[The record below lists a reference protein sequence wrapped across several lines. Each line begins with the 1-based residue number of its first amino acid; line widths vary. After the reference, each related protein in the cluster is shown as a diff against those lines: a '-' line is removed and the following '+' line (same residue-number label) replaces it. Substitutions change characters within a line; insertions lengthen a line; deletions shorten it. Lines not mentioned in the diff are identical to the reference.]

1 MSSDDPF
8 TRILLNDNVQGL
20 FNNKE
25 NEMIEMISLTEN
37 KDMLELEQNQ
47 IKYRLMLF
55 NEHRNRSRCE
65 CYLKRITRQ
74 GFQDF

>member
-1 MSSDDPF
+1 MSSDDPS

-55 NEHRNRSRCE
+55 NEHRYWSR
-65 CYLKRITRQ
+65 
-74 GFQDF
+74 